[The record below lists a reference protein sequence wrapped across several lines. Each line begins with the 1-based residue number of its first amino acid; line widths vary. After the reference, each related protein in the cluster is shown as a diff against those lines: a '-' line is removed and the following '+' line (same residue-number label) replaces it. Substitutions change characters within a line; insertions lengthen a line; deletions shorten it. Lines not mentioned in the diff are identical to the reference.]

1 MKQDVEGEHDEVEW
15 RVCVQKNVCLV
26 RSCYCTPGIEIE
38 STWCGVVLG
47 KRTDTGT
54 IDGGACGGAGGAA
67 VLGFWASVKSASR
80 NSQRK
85 GESSSRRTRGRRGT
99 QPRNRNFN

>member
-15 RVCVQKNVCLV
+15 RECVQKKVCLV

-54 IDGGACGGAGGAA
+54 IDGRCERGATVSASAA
-67 VLGFWASVKSASR
+67 VLGFWASVKSAR
-80 NSQRK
+80 RETRREKRRK
-85 GESSSRRTRGRRGT
+85 QYPGSRRTRGRE
-99 QPRNRNFN
+99 

>member
-15 RVCVQKNVCLV
+15 RECVQKNVCLV

-38 STWCGVVLG
+38 KVLVCGVVLG

-54 IDGGACGGAGGAA
+54 IDG
-67 VLGFWASVKSASR
+67 
-80 NSQRK
+80 
-85 GESSSRRTRGRRGT
+85 
-99 QPRNRNFN
+99 